1 MDNDVGYF
9 YDAKFEGNILNVGQT
24 GYGKTTFVQNL
35 ATNKM
40 LGSIKEVYWLSKISL
55 SRDREESISDC
66 FDVRVDFKYPKNLEE
81 FDTLLEL
88 FQRKREKNSCNEN
101 FMGENTLL
109 DRLIVMDN
117 VSGLADKSENFAN
130 FLTVSRKFGFTCIYI
145 FHTIYPTRNN
155 WQMIL
160 SKRKI
165 FNIFPGS
172 IQPSSVVQILSPY
185 CSRYTYEYI
194 PYRDLW
200 LNRLFFNIFSSNKK
214 QCLTIDTRDVNDLG
228 PARFR
233 TQADN
238 KNEQICYYNR
248 NKKDK
253 TFNCFLALRK
263 QTLTTDKIIF
273 STKNPIDKS
282 NKKDIYFEI
291 NDELSEFNNDI
302 FQFEPRIRRVSESDA
317 SRETPS
323 IRQQQQQQE
332 RKQEQTRHDRRDSK
346 KPRFLSG

>member
-35 ATNKM
+35 AKNKM

-155 WQMIL
+155 
-160 SKRKI
+160 
-165 FNIFPGS
+165 
-172 IQPSSVVQILSPY
+172 
-185 CSRYTYEYI
+185 
-194 PYRDLW
+194 
-200 LNRLFFNIFSSNKK
+200 
-214 QCLTIDTRDVNDLG
+214 
-228 PARFR
+228 
-233 TQADN
+233 
-238 KNEQICYYNR
+238 
-248 NKKDK
+248 
-253 TFNCFLALRK
+253 
-263 QTLTTDKIIF
+263 
-273 STKNPIDKS
+273 
-282 NKKDIYFEI
+282 
-291 NDELSEFNNDI
+291 
-302 FQFEPRIRRVSESDA
+302 
-317 SRETPS
+317 
-323 IRQQQQQQE
+323 
-332 RKQEQTRHDRRDSK
+332 
-346 KPRFLSG
+346 